1 MNSFEEAIKIG
12 RPPNIQKLFP
22 NSKAMIVSGKY
33 IDLAMMKKNAVAIA
47 ANARNF
53 FVVKGVLKAAQ
64 KANSAVIIEIART
77 EGGKNAYC
85 GINFWNMAR
94 IVDALC
100 NEMGITVPVAI
111 HADHFVI
118 KKEEDIEPARE
129 EIKTLFDAGITSI
142 AIDGSHMTDDK
153 NLIANIKI
161 KDVIPS
167 WVGYE
172 TEIGEI
178 KGKEGLST
186 KEEAIFLSAGLNAYG
201 IFPNWI
207 ALNNGTT
214 HGIEKSEDGIQI
226 ELTAEI
232 HNAIA
237 KYGISG
243 AQHGTSGNSYDKLK
257 QITLETKT
265 TKANVATAFQMMSW
279 GVEVNEYGN
288 AVTDSAGNFIKK
300 QNEGVS
306 PSLWKE
312 MTEYANKLNFKL
324 NDFRKINSAFENK
337 LLSEPIEIRERMA
350 SAVEEFALNIMKN
363 VFNSVNTADIFM
375 DILFEKKSFDAG
387 NKAEVIE
394 DIKEW
399 SFDKIKEKALSL

>member
-85 GINFWNMAR
+85 AINFWNMAR

-312 MTEYANKLNFKL
+312 MTEYADKLNFKL

-363 VFNSVNTADIFM
+363 VFNSVDTADIFM